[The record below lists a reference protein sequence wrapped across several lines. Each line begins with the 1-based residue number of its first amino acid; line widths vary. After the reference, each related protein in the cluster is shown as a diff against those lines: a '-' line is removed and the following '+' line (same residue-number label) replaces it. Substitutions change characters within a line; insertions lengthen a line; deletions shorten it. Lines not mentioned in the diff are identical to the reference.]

1 MFFYPLF
8 VLHSFSS
15 HIPNSAV
22 NSQTHLQSTP
32 PWTPT
37 PTRLPQTAKKTT
49 LKRPIPYQKRRNPGL
64 TPETEQV
71 LGKLFSSLSFTPL
84 PFLYFHFSPLPSPF
98 LHFFFPYIFSLSP
111 FALCFCRKIFIGGL
125 AKETTNGM
133 FLSFDFWVLL
143 FLMRS
148 FYP

>member
-49 LKRPIPYQKRRNPGL
+49 LKRPIPCQKRRNPGL

-84 PFLYFHFSPLPSPF
+84 PFLYFHFSPPLPF
-98 LHFFFPYIFSLSP
+98 LTFFFSIHL
-111 FALCFCRKIFIGGL
+111 L
-125 AKETTNGM
+125 T
-133 FLSFDFWVLL
+133 LSFCFVFLQEDFYWGFGKRDYQWYVSL
-143 FLMRS
+143 F
-148 FYP
+148 